1 MFNAFVN
8 RLLAYNYQTHMGL
21 ITFQSS
27 ATVSQKITHAIENFR
42 HKVDGMKANG
52 DTALWDALALANDQL
67 SEYAQ
72 KFPNAKKRI
81 ICISD
86 GKDTKSKQRGS
97 DVSWTLFQNK
107 VVVDSFCLGDED
119 NTDLRTISYLSGG
132 YKFNPQSLEQSM
144 LLCEMEPVLNQLE
157 RPPIVSPREA
167 LSHSYDPHLRFVF
180 ARDKADAEVVTAD
193 IFPQRKEHPN
203 VNDHFVQL
211 TTAAGNNSVGVG
223 SGSSSTHSNMNLRTS
238 RILVEIRNIVAHPHP
253 HYDVYLSESNMS
265 FWKVVMQ
272 GPPESAYSTGTFVLY
287 IDMEEDYPAFSP
299 KCRFTTPI
307 FHPNI
312 NNHGRV
318 CHSILDRNW
327 TSDTSNLQ
335 LINTIYSLLLVPE
348 FSDPINSVV
357 TLKFH
362 WDEVA
367 FRDEAKEHIRKH
379 AIKSRDAWKA
389 ELLAE

>member
-1 MFNAFVN
+1 
-8 RLLAYNYQTHMGL
+8 MGL
-21 ITFQSS
+21 ITFQAS
-27 ATVSQKITHAIENFR
+27 ATVSQNITHAIENFR
-42 HKVDGMKANG
+42 HKVNGMNARG

-86 GKDTKSKQRGS
+86 GEDTKSKQRSS
-97 DVSWTLFQNK
+97 DVSWSLFQNK
-107 VVVDSFCLGDED
+107 VVVDSFCLGHED
-119 NTDLRTISYLSGG
+119 NIDLRTISYLSGG
-132 YKFNPQSLEQSM
+132 YKFTPQSLEQSM

-157 RPPIVSPREA
+157 RPPLSPPREA

-180 ARDKADAEVVTAD
+180 ARDKATPEVVTAD
-193 IFPQRKEHPN
+193 IFPRRKEHPN
-203 VNDHFVQL
+203 VNDQFVQL
-211 TTAAGNNSVGVG
+211 ATVAGNNAGKLDNGSESV
-223 SGSSSTHSNMNLRTS
+223 SAHSNSNLRTS
-238 RILVEIRNIVAHPHP
+238 RILVEIRSIVANPHP

-287 IDMEEDYPAFSP
+287 IDMEEDYPAFPP

-307 FHPNI
+307 YHPNI
-312 NNHGRV
+312 NRHGKV

-348 FSDPINSVV
+348 FSDPVNSVV
-357 TLKFH
+357 TLNFH

-379 AIKSRDAWKA
+379 ATKSREAWKA
-389 ELLAE
+389 ELLAV